1 MVCASSAFFRF
12 SSLISLADS
21 DVTPR
26 RPPGVDLGLR
36 HPPAQR
42 LGAHLQPAGARP
54 DRSELRL
61 VVSRTSRTALA
72 RSPRRTCLPSGHP
85 SQLGRCAS
93 NPGRF
98 TLREPGGETPPGH
111 PTWFGPPA
119 TDAEPG
125 SVVVARANHVFS
137 STALVGGRGLDR
149 ARVLELRA

>member
-42 LGAHLQPAGARP
+42 LGAHPQPAGARP

-61 VVSRTSRTALA
+61 VVTDMITNQQYRP
-72 RSPRRTCLPSGHP
+72 SPGLRVEPACHEDILPNLEGVH
-85 SQLGRCAS
+85 QTR
-93 NPGRF
+93 
-98 TLREPGGETPPGH
+98 
-111 PTWFGPPA
+111 
-119 TDAEPG
+119 DG
-125 SVVVARANHVFS
+125 SIR
-137 STALVGGRGLDR
+137 
-149 ARVLELRA
+149 

>member
-42 LGAHLQPAGARP
+42 LGAHPQPAGARP

-61 VVSRTSRTALA
+61 VVADMITNQPYRPGPVSASYLLAIRTSFSTWKVCIKPGTVHPEGA
-72 RSPRRTCLPSGHP
+72 RR
-85 SQLGRCAS
+85 
-93 NPGRF
+93 
-98 TLREPGGETPPGH
+98 
-111 PTWFGPPA
+111 
-119 TDAEPG
+119 
-125 SVVVARANHVFS
+125 
-137 STALVGGRGLDR
+137 
-149 ARVLELRA
+149 